1 MAVKRDSKALSR
13 IITSFNN
20 EWQAEAQKAINRLY
34 ELLQDGYKVDAAVSK
49 LAKEYPS
56 LFTLPNLQDALVE
69 AAAYGYGIV
78 PELLSEATAND
89 WRTRLADKWDA
100 SGMKLSEKLHGA
112 SQAMRNNIINTIQ
125 EQMRKNRSWTDMA
138 KALYEGYG
146 ADSDVLRKQDIPA
159 YLQAVRRATGGDK
172 KAVRAQEKALNNI
185 ARMAKRGAPNK
196 ALKSAYN
203 EFLNSVQNGTEEQI
217 EKACRVAMEEK
228 ARYVAERI
236 ARTEMARA
244 WADGFWSQVQGDND
258 VVAVQFK
265 LSTRHPLF
273 DICDMFAKA
282 DMFGLGAGVFPKNK
296 IPAIPVHPHCL
307 CRYTELYE
315 GEANMAKE
323 REQVKRAGDKWLK
336 GLPEVRRMQV
346 LGVRGAEEWENGGNW
361 QGIIHGWAGLR
372 EADTRLRGI
381 QVREMANGGRKS
393 QFVKLTDE
401 NKQYIIKEAKAI
413 GIEKKHLVFA
423 DGVRTAYREDVNK
436 IFVSSQVFPSPDD
449 SSIARDRMSVRAV
462 LAHEYYGHYKNKNTS
477 IPSNHWIDEFR
488 ASYRAAQRCPN
499 LSDEDRSLLMRDAL
513 DRAKEAGV
521 SIKITKTI
529 RGLLYGYRGEKD

>member
-1 MAVKRDSKALSR
+1 MKVKRDSKALNR
-13 IITSFNN
+13 IIERFSS
-20 EWQAEAQKAINRLY
+20 EWQEQASKAIDRLY
-34 ELLQDGYKVDAAVSK
+34 QLLHNGQKVDAAVSK

-78 PELLSEATAND
+78 PEVLSEATASD

-172 KAVRAQEKALNNI
+172 KAVRAQEKALNNL

-196 ALKSAYN
+196 ALKSAYA
-203 EFLNSVQNGTEEQI
+203 EFLDSVQNGTEERI

-244 WADGFWSQVQGDND
+244 WSDGFWSQVQADDD

-265 LSTRHPLF
+265 LSTRHPYF

-282 DMFGLGAGVFPKNK
+282 DMFGLGAGIFPKNK

-307 CRYTELYE
+307 CRYVELYE
-315 GEANMAKE
+315 GEADMAKK
-323 REQVKRAGDKWLK
+323 REQVKKAGDKWLK
-336 GLPEVRRMQV
+336 SLPEIRRMQV
-346 LGVRGAEEWENGGNW
+346 LGIRGMTEWENGENW
-361 QGIIHGWAGLR
+361 QGIIHGWAGLKTP
-372 EADTRLRGI
+372 DTRI
-381 QVREMANGGRKS
+381 KS
-393 QFVKLTDE
+393 
-401 NKQYIIKEAKAI
+401 
-413 GIEKKHLVFA
+413 
-423 DGVRTAYREDVNK
+423 
-436 IFVSSQVFPSPDD
+436 
-449 SSIARDRMSVRAV
+449 
-462 LAHEYYGHYKNKNTS
+462 LA
-477 IPSNHWIDEFR
+477 
-488 ASYRAAQRCPN
+488 
-499 LSDEDRSLLMRDAL
+499 
-513 DRAKEAGV
+513 
-521 SIKITKTI
+521 
-529 RGLLYGYRGEKD
+529 

>member
-1 MAVKRDSKALSR
+1 MKVKRDSKALNR
-13 IITSFNN
+13 IIERFST
-20 EWQAEAQKAINRLY
+20 EWQEQARKAIDRLY
-34 ELLQDGYKVDAAVSK
+34 QLLQNGQKVDVAVSK

-78 PELLSEATAND
+78 PEVLSEATAKD
-89 WRTRLADKWDA
+89 WRASLADKWDA

-196 ALKSAYN
+196 ALKSAYTD
-203 EFLNSVQNGTEEQI
+203 FLDSVQNGTEEQI

-244 WADGFWSQVQGDND
+244 WSDGFWSQVQADDD

-265 LSTRHPLF
+265 LSTRHPYF

-282 DMFGLGAGVFPKNK
+282 DMFGLGAGIFPKNK

-307 CRYTELYE
+307 CRYVE
-315 GEANMAKE
+315 
-323 REQVKRAGDKWLK
+323 
-336 GLPEVRRMQV
+336 
-346 LGVRGAEEWENGGNW
+346 
-361 QGIIHGWAGLR
+361 
-372 EADTRLRGI
+372 
-381 QVREMANGGRKS
+381 
-393 QFVKLTDE
+393 
-401 NKQYIIKEAKAI
+401 
-413 GIEKKHLVFA
+413 
-423 DGVRTAYREDVNK
+423 
-436 IFVSSQVFPSPDD
+436 
-449 SSIARDRMSVRAV
+449 
-462 LAHEYYGHYKNKNTS
+462 
-477 IPSNHWIDEFR
+477 
-488 ASYRAAQRCPN
+488 
-499 LSDEDRSLLMRDAL
+499 
-513 DRAKEAGV
+513 
-521 SIKITKTI
+521 
-529 RGLLYGYRGEKD
+529 

>member
-1 MAVKRDSKALSR
+1 MKVKRDSRALNR
-13 IITSFNN
+13 IIERFSS
-20 EWQAEAQKAINRLY
+20 EWQEQASKAIDRLY
-34 ELLQDGYKVDAAVSK
+34 QLLQNGQKVDAAVSK

-78 PELLSEATAND
+78 PEVLSEATAND

-112 SQAMRNNIINTIQ
+112 SQSMRNNIIDTLQ
-125 EQMRKNRSWTDMA
+125 EQMRKNRAWTDA
-138 KALYEGYG
+138 ARALYEGYE
-146 ADSDVLRKQDIPA
+146 ANSDILRKQDIPE
-159 YLQAVRRATGGDK
+159 YLKTVLRATGGDK
-172 KAVRAQEKALNNI
+172 KAVRAEQKAIDNI
-185 ARMAKRGAPNK
+185 VRMGKRGAPNK
-196 ALKSAYN
+196 ALKTAYT
-203 EFLNSVQNGTEEQI
+203 ELLLRVQDGTEKQI
-217 EKACRVAMEEK
+217 VKACRVAMEEK

-244 WADGFWSQVQGDND
+244 WADGFWAQVQADND

-265 LSTRHPLF
+265 LSTRHPFF

-315 GEANMAKE
+315 GELDMSKQH
-323 REQVKRAGDKWLK
+323 EQVKKAGDKWLSS
-336 GLPEVRRMQV
+336 LPEVRRMQV
-346 LGVRGAEEWENGGNW
+346 LGVRGAEDW
-361 QGIIHGWAGLR
+361 QDGKSWQSIIHGWAGLR

-381 QVREMANGGRKS
+381 ELREMANGGRKS
-393 QFVKLTDE
+393 QFVKLTDKD
-401 NKQYIIKEAKAI
+401 KQYIIKEAKAI
-413 GIEKKHLVFA
+413 GIDEKHIVFI
-423 DGVRTAYREDVNK
+423 DGVQTAFREGINK
-436 IFVSSQVFPSPDD
+436 IIISSQIYPSADD
-449 SSIARDRMSVRAV
+449 SSVARDRMSVRAV
-462 LAHEYYGHYKNKNTS
+462 LAHEYYGHYSNRNTK
-477 IPSNHWIDEFR
+477 IPPGHWLDEFR
-488 ASYRAAQRCPN
+488 ASYRAAQKCPN

-521 SIKITKTI
+521 SIKITKTVRRI
-529 RGLLYGYRGEKD
+529 LYGY

>member
-1 MAVKRDSKALSR
+1 MKVKRDSKALNR
-13 IITSFNN
+13 IIERFSS
-20 EWQAEAQKAINRLY
+20 EWQEQASKAIDRLY
-34 ELLQDGYKVDAAVSK
+34 QFLQNGQKVDAAVSK

-78 PELLSEATAND
+78 PEVLSEATAND

-138 KALYEGYG
+138 KSLYEGYG
-146 ADSDVLRKQDIPA
+146 DDSDVLRKQDIPA

-196 ALKSAYN
+196 ALKSSYT
-203 EFLNSVQNGTEEQI
+203 EFLDSVQNGTEEQI
-217 EKACRVAMEEK
+217 AKACRVAMEEK

-244 WADGFWSQVQGDND
+244 WSDGFWSQVQADND

-282 DMFGLGAGVFPKNK
+282 DMFGLGAGIFPKNK

-307 CRYTELYE
+307 CRYVELYE
-315 GEANMAKE
+315 GEADMAKK
-323 REQVKRAGDKWLK
+323 REQVKKAGDKWLK
-336 GLPEVRRMQV
+336 SLPEVRRMQV
-346 LGVRGAEEWENGGNW
+346 LGVRGMAEWENGENW

-372 EADTRLRGI
+372 EANTRLKNTKG
-381 QVREMANGGRKS
+381 VLSE
-393 QFVKLTDE
+393 L
-401 NKQYIIKEAKAI
+401 
-413 GIEKKHLVFA
+413 EKKGIIEVEKTTL
-423 DGVRTAYREDVNK
+423 DGPPNGITQKTNKFGGIDRNYYDSNGRQYKQISNNDHNHPKYKGFGKHGEHAHDYVYDKDGNLIDRPARE
-436 IFVSSQVFPSPDD
+436 
-449 SSIARDRMSVRAV
+449 
-462 LAHEYYGHYKNKNTS
+462 LT
-477 IPSNHWIDEFR
+477 
-488 ASYRAAQRCPN
+488 
-499 LSDEDRSLLMRDAL
+499 
-513 DRAKEAGV
+513 KEERHFNGD
-521 SIKITKTI
+521 I
-529 RGLLYGYRGEKD
+529 L